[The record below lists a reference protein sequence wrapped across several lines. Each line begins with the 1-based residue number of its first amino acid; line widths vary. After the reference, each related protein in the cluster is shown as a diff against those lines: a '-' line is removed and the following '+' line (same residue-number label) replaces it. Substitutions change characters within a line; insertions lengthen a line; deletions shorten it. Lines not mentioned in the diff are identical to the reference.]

1 MSYERV
7 FYFMSR
13 YKIYANF
20 EGQELI
26 FKRYGENEEQVKNE
40 FDTFVKEKMTGWNP
54 VIEKI
59 EHDKTKSVTV
69 PEKVV

>member
-1 MSYERV
+1 MN
-7 FYFMSR
+7 R

-26 FKRYGENEEQVKNE
+26 FKRYGENEEQVKND
-40 FDTFVKEKMTGWNP
+40 FDAFVKEKMTGWNP

-59 EHDKTKSVTV
+59 EPDKTKLVTV
-69 PEKVV
+69 PEKAV

>member
-1 MSYERV
+1 M
-7 FYFMSR
+7 R

-40 FDTFVKEKMTGWNP
+40 FDTFVKEKMTGWNL

-59 EHDKTKSVTV
+59 EVDKIKSVTV

>member
-1 MSYERV
+1 MN
-7 FYFMSR
+7 R

-20 EGQELI
+20 AGQELI

-59 EHDKTKSVTV
+59 EVDKNKSVTV
-69 PEKVV
+69 PEKAV

>member
-1 MSYERV
+1 MN
-7 FYFMSR
+7 R
-13 YKIYANF
+13 YKIYSNF

-40 FDTFVKEKMTGWNP
+40 FETFVKEKMTGWNP

-59 EHDKTKSVTV
+59 EVDKAKSVTV
-69 PEKVV
+69 PEEAV

>member
-1 MSYERV
+1 MN
-7 FYFMSR
+7 R

-20 EGQELI
+20 AGQELI

-54 VIEKI
+54 AIEKI
-59 EHDKTKSVTV
+59 EVDKTKSATV

>member
-1 MSYERV
+1 MN
-7 FYFMSR
+7 R

-20 EGQELI
+20 AGQELI
-26 FKRYGENEEQVKNE
+26 FKRYSENEEQVKNE

-59 EHDKTKSVTV
+59 EVDKTKSATV

>member
-1 MSYERV
+1 M
-7 FYFMSR
+7 R

-40 FDTFVKEKMTGWNP
+40 FDTFVKEKMTGWNL

-59 EHDKTKSVTV
+59 EVNKTKSVTV

>member
-1 MSYERV
+1 M
-7 FYFMSR
+7 R

-26 FKRYGENEEQVKNE
+26 FKRYGENKEQVKNE
-40 FDTFVKEKMTGWNP
+40 FDTFVKEKMTGWNL

-59 EHDKTKSVTV
+59 EADKTKSMTV

>member
-1 MSYERV
+1 MN
-7 FYFMSR
+7 R
-13 YKIYANF
+13 YKIYNNI

-40 FDTFVKEKMTGWNP
+40 FETFVKEKMTGWNP

-59 EHDKTKSVTV
+59 EVDKTKSVTV
-69 PEKVV
+69 PEKAV

>member
-1 MSYERV
+1 MN
-7 FYFMSR
+7 R

-40 FDTFVKEKMTGWNP
+40 FETFVKEKMTGFHP

-59 EHDKTKSVTV
+59 EVDKTKSVTV
-69 PEKVV
+69 PEKAV

>member
-1 MSYERV
+1 MN
-7 FYFMSR
+7 R
-13 YKIYANF
+13 YKIYSNF

-59 EHDKTKSVTV
+59 EVDNTKSVTV
-69 PEKVV
+69 PEKAV